1 MTMKNLEG
9 LIGILVLSGI
19 AAMTQPA
26 WKSAEVTGEEPYR
39 LVLENLTAPPIRDAA
54 TSAGAPSISAVI

>member
-1 MTMKNLEG
+1 MTQRKLET
-9 LIGILVLSGI
+9 LIGMLALTGM